1 MIEKSIAKLYNNIL
15 SCGKVMCTLEV
26 LRKPQTSQVKS
37 SHMAVKC
44 NFIERVS
51 VIQVAAGFG
60 P

>member
-1 MIEKSIAKLYNNIL
+1 
-15 SCGKVMCTLEV
+15 MCTLEV